1 MIGLSLASF
10 GISIAVVQGLFIR
23 HIIPKLGER
32 ETIVF
37 GLIFNISVFLVLGF
51 ITSAFWAFLLAPV
64 SALGAIVIP
73 AMRGIMANKAEDNQ
87 QGEVQGIVASTQS
100 LAVIFAPLVLTY
112 VFYASTRPESSFNL
126 PGAPFLF
133 SAAIVSLSL
142 AFFVTRRKGSIGERK
157 PHNKPTKRITP

>member
-1 MIGLSLASF
+1 
-10 GISIAVVQGLFIR
+10 
-23 HIIPKLGER
+23 
-32 ETIVF
+32 
-37 GLIFNISVFLVLGF
+37 
-51 ITSAFWAFLLAPV
+51 
-64 SALGAIVIP
+64 
-73 AMRGIMANKAEDNQ
+73 MANKAEDNQ